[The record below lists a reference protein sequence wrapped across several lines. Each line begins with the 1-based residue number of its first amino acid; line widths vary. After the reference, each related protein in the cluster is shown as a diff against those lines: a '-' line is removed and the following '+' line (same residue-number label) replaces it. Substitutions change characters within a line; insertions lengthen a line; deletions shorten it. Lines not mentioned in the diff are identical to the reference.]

1 MPNGREAMDVEP
13 RYADRGK
20 LRQVRVPDVHLGIY
34 RVVTFVFYEDGYGWF
49 GGHRFHV
56 TP

>member
-1 MPNGREAMDVEP
+1 MDVEP

-20 LRQVRVPDVHLGIY
+20 LRQVRVPDVQLGIY